1 MGEEKCKIYTPAV
14 KRSIKIRQ
22 YIIKGRYLK
31 FIVSGESENEKY
43 ILKSN
48 AKIRNDL
55 RKQQYAIEDLVRKTR
70 EHPAPSLS
78 SMRSSL
84 LKIWA
89 GVKRD
94 AGFVELTCRFK
105 AKGVYSMV
113 KDAPDDDAI
122 PEDKRKVSKT

>member
-1 MGEEKCKIYTPAV
+1 MEIIFVPPKLIFFPPTVGEEKGKIYTPAV

-84 LKIWA
+84 LKI
-89 GVKRD
+89 
-94 AGFVELTCRFK
+94 FLLNLCH
-105 AKGVYSMV
+105 
-113 KDAPDDDAI
+113 
-122 PEDKRKVSKT
+122 RKPIEE